1 MGVKQ
6 PIYFP
11 YFRGKQYE
19 LVAVRELAP
28 LMTEAGFAP
37 IIEPV
42 REQTAGLRKALDCMA
57 EAKTPC
63 VVILN
68 PQIGDHSD
76 DGKDLVSF
84 ISDNFADYSELQLG
98 YLLTE
103 GMDAGQVVSVCGS
116 FDQNRQLALIHAGFS
131 DPKNLAKRI
140 PSELPNAKTQVFLE
154 DYCGKL
160 YQRHFK
166 KLGLKVL
173 VRDGCIDR
181 KRNKD
186 HPDHPEFFS
195 DLHVTYVDEGVDAFG
210 DFTMVGDDYTEGGGP
225 AYTVAI
231 HLTFIDHDSDDEM
244 HIQHFKSDRQETPKD
259 PAGKFHEA
267 LNKLVTELRKP
278 GSNFYATTAIK
289 EFEDLHD
296 RGHYPGL
303 GYVKKLS
310 MKHHVETLAT
320 YFESAGDSE

>member
-1 MGVKQ
+1 MGVKG

-28 LMTEAGFAP
+28 LMAGARFAP

-42 REQTAGLRKALDCMA
+42 REQTAGLRKALDRMA

-63 VVILN
+63 VVIIN

-84 ISDNFADYSELQLG
+84 LSGNFSDYDELQLG

-103 GMDAGQVVSVCGS
+103 GMNSEQVFAACGS
-116 FDQNRQLALIHAGFS
+116 FDQNRKLALIHSGFS
-131 DPKNLAKRI
+131 DAKNLASRI
-140 PSELPNAKTQVFLE
+140 TSDLPNIETQVFLE
-154 DYCGKL
+154 DYSGKL
-160 YQRHFK
+160 YQSNFDQ
-166 KLGLKVL
+166 LGLKVL
-173 VRDGCIDR
+173 VRDGCVDR

-195 DLHVTYVDEGVDAFG
+195 DLHATYKLEGVDAFG
-210 DFTMVGDDYTEGGGP
+210 DFTMVGDDYSEGGGP

-231 HLTFIDHDSDDEM
+231 HLTFIDDDSQKAM
-244 HIQHFKSDRQETPKD
+244 YIQHFKSDSQETPKD

-267 LNKLVTELRKP
+267 LKKLVAELRKP
-278 GSNFYATTAIK
+278 DSKFYKTTAVR
-289 EFEDLHD
+289 EFEDLYK

-310 MKHHVETLAT
+310 MKHHVETMAT
-320 YFESAGDSE
+320 YFEIVGDGE